1 MHGRNATLSNCL
13 IDFIDFKLFLYC
25 DWSNCQTYAPH
36 GFESLHVSIYVLL
49 LQKNLSF
56 WRYHGALG
64 PLGRPSSSVPW
75 WIRTVPSVATET
87 SFGQGSAFV
96 QNHFQRT
103 GQTECPIIIPHLWRK
118 ISPYG
123 FVYPVVISCSL
134 LYPMAISYSHS
145 YLWLHLP
152 LGCAISCFL

>member
-25 DWSNCQTYAPH
+25 DWSNCQTYARLRVTSCFHIRPSSPK
-36 GFESLHVSIYVLL
+36 ESFFL
-49 LQKNLSF
+49 
-56 WRYHGALG
+56 RYHGALG
-64 PLGRPSSSVPW
+64 PLGRPTSSVPW

-96 QNHFQRT
+96 ENHFQRT

-134 LYPMAISYSHS
+134 LYPMAISYSRS